1 MWLCTREQG
10 PCVALAA
17 GSPMRG
23 RDYWKGKGKNLR
35 SRAWAGNALASI
47 SLDGESRSV
56 GT

>member
-17 GSPMRG
+17 GSSMRG